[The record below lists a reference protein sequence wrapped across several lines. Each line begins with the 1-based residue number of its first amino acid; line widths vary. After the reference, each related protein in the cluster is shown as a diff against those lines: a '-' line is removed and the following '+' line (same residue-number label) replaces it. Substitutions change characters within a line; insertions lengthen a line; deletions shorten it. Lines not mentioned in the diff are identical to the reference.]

1 MARSAVEFLPLA
13 GTTSHYMHW
22 RPAKW
27 AGIRAS
33 FGGALVNRYTA
44 QVQRTRRPPSRR
56 RRVSDDSDKNEL
68 KDAVEVDGVISESLS
83 NGFYKVEIAG
93 GHSVLARLAGKMTK
107 GHIRVQVMDKVRVQ
121 MSVYDLT
128 RGRIVWRFRD

>member
-1 MARSAVEFLPLA
+1 M
-13 GTTSHYMHW
+13 
-22 RPAKW
+22 
-27 AGIRAS
+27 
-33 FGGALVNRYTA
+33 
-44 QVQRTRRPPSRR
+44 QRGRRPPTKR
-56 RRVSDDSDKNEL
+56 RRVTEDSDKSDL

-83 NGFYKVEIAG
+83 NGFYNVEIAG
-93 GHSVLARLAGKMTK
+93 GHKVLARLAGKMTK

>member
-1 MARSAVEFLPLA
+1 M
-13 GTTSHYMHW
+13 
-22 RPAKW
+22 
-27 AGIRAS
+27 
-33 FGGALVNRYTA
+33 
-44 QVQRTRRPPSRR
+44 
-56 RRVSDDSDKNEL
+56 
-68 KDAVEVDGVISESLS
+68 S

-93 GHSVLARLAGKMTK
+93 GHDVLARLAGKMTK

>member
-1 MARSAVEFLPLA
+1 MQGGIIREGS
-13 GTTSHYMHW
+13 TK
-22 RPAKW
+22 PA
-27 AGIRAS
+27 S
-33 FGGALVNRYTA
+33 YTPR
-44 QVQRTRRPPSRR
+44 VQRGRRPPTRR
-56 RRVSDDSDKNEL
+56 RRNEDTDGKSDL
-68 KDAVEVDGVISESLS
+68 KDAVEVDGVIAESLS

-107 GHIRVQVMDKVRVQ
+107 GHIRVQVLDKVRVQ